1 VADFKDHSRKEDV
14 CEFFALVRENNPEY
28 TIVMILDNFPSHRS
42 NMAIS
47 KAKELDIIPIFLPPY
62 SPKLNPI
69 EYIWKSIKME
79 VSTYF
84 VPDLEE
90 FRNFIRYYFNKF
102 SKSLSYAKGW
112 IEKFGSLWVKSIIS

>member
-1 VADFKDHSRKEDV
+1 
-14 CEFFALVRENNPEY
+14 
-28 TIVMILDNFPSHRS
+28 MILDNFPSHCS
-42 NMAIS
+42 NVAIS
-47 KAKELDIIPIFLPPY
+47 KARELDIILIFLPPY

-69 EYIWKSIKME
+69 EYIWKSIKKE

-90 FRNFIRYYFNKF
+90 FRYFIRYYFNKF

-112 IEKFGSLWVKSIIS
+112 IEKFGSSWIKSVIS